1 MLNGIGEL
9 VQGHVQVR
17 DSQVRFVEST
27 VIIAQHVAKTLVG
40 FRQGLHVEMGKQAVD
55 PLLGVFFLVDVNV
68 VQNDVQQRIQFILLV
83 HDQLF
88 EYLLGLF
95 HVFLLYQ
102 QVGLQESEFTV
113 GRVVDELHHHLGFF
127 FFS

>member
-1 MLNGIGEL
+1 MLNGIGKL
-9 VQGHVQVR
+9 VQSHVQVR

-68 VQNDVQQRIQFILLV
+68 VQNDV
-83 HDQLF
+83 
-88 EYLLGLF
+88 
-95 HVFLLYQ
+95 
-102 QVGLQESEFTV
+102 
-113 GRVVDELHHHLGFF
+113 
-127 FFS
+127 

>member
-1 MLNGIGEL
+1 MLNGIGKL
-9 VQGHVQVR
+9 VQSHVQVR
-17 DSQVRFVEST
+17 DSQLRFVEST

-83 HDQLF
+83 HGQL
-88 EYLLGLF
+88 L
-95 HVFLLYQ
+95 
-102 QVGLQESEFTV
+102 
-113 GRVVDELHHHLGFF
+113 
-127 FFS
+127 